1 METKTLLVAASL
13 AAAIS
18 LRAVAASVATS
29 NTATFDLD
37 DADEPIVVK
46 SVDAVSLPYAKAVT
60 VKQTTPAGATSTLV
74 SSASSAGSYSW
85 NPSAGGEW
93 KFANSRDGEA
103 VFLVRYTLF
112 GAEGDGTAASPLKLV
127 DGEELAELVGA
138 GTFGDGCVFELM
150 GDYNTF
156 AQLERPEGYAI
167 LVRSDGNY
175 ELDESASGKVYSS
188 LPASFGVETKK
199 TGYDRTLGRLQEA
212 LPIAY
217 TGDGRLRSASASST
231 VTVTSP
237 SGASSSL
244 PFVGTGAMDFTPDE
258 KGVYTVTLAYGSK
271 SMVANIAFTG
281 GGFFLVV
288 R

>member
-1 METKTLLVAASL
+1 METKTFMACLT
-13 AAAIS
+13 AAIS

-29 NTATFDLD
+29 NTATFDMD
-37 DADEPIVVK
+37 DIGAPIIVK
-46 SVDAVSLPYAKAVT
+46 SAAAVSLPYFRGET

-74 SSASSAGSYSW
+74 SKASSSGTRSW
-85 NPSAGGEW
+85 TPSAGGEW
-93 KFANSRDGEA
+93 KFSNSYDGDA

-112 GAEGDGTAASPLKLV
+112 GTEGEGTAASPLKLV
-127 DGEELAELVGA
+127 DREELSELVGA

-150 GDYNTF
+150 GEYNTF
-156 AQLERPEGYAI
+156 DQLERPNGYAI

-188 LPASFGVETKK
+188 LPASFGIESRRPGPNRV
-199 TGYDRTLGRLQEA
+199 LGRLQEA

-217 TGDGRLRSASASST
+217 SSGDGWLRSASASST
-231 VTVTSP
+231 VTVRSP
-237 SGASSSL
+237 SGASSSS

-258 KGVYTVTLAYGSK
+258 KGVYTVTLVYGSK
-271 SMVANIAFTG
+271 SMVADIAFTG
-281 GGFFLVV
+281 GGFLLFV